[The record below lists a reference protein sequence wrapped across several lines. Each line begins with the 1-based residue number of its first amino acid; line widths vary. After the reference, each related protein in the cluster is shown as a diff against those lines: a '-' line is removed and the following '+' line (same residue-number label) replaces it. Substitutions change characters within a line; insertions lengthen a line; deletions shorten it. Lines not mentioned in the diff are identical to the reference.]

1 MPPREPSLLGTL
13 VSHTHHLFVFWP
25 NVLAISTY
33 FIQYFISTYWLY
45 HFWLHI
51 LKTFTKG
58 GANSGGPP
66 SKRPKISAPA
76 SSSKI
81 STTIVQNLAESQS
94 DLPLNYTLEAM
105 TKKTPGV
112 FHPFTR
118 NPVSQLLWNA
128 PGTTTTTTTHQTTT
142 QQRNNQIAKN
152 INTGSD
158 YRSNN
163 NQPHAMYVSCTTN
176 N

>member
-1 MPPREPSLLGTL
+1 
-13 VSHTHHLFVFWP
+13 
-25 NVLAISTY
+25 
-33 FIQYFISTYWLY
+33 
-45 HFWLHI
+45 LHI

-105 TKKTPGV
+105 TKKTPDTTPLLETPSHNYYGM
-112 FHPFTR
+112 HRGQQQQQQPIKQ
-118 NPVSQLLWNA
+118 QLNKE
-128 PGTTTTTTTHQTTT
+128 TT
-142 QQRNNQIAKN
+142 K
-152 INTGSD
+152 
-158 YRSNN
+158 
-163 NQPHAMYVSCTTN
+163 
-176 N
+176 